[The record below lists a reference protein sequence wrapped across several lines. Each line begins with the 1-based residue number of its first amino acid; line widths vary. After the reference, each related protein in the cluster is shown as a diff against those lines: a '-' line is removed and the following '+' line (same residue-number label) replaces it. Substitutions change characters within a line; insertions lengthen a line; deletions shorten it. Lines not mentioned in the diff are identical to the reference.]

1 MTARLTAAAVAAM
14 SLAGC
19 TAAVLSN
26 YRPGTEV
33 RAAVGSPLIE
43 VAWTPT
49 ALSRPQPRRQLVYAG
64 RTGDT
69 ARFLLRVL
77 DWERGGMLAQE
88 LHYDLGR
95 SATIAVQE
103 MRLEVLEASN
113 EAVTARVLPAAA
125 LDARGEP
132 LEPTPEVQPVR
143 SLPMIRSRD

>member
-1 MTARLTAAAVAAM
+1 MTARVTAAAVAAM

-19 TAAVLSN
+19 AAAVLSN

-33 RAAVGSPLIE
+33 RAAVGAPLIE

-49 ALSRPQPRRQLVYAG
+49 SLSRPQPRRQLVYAG

-69 ARFLLRVL
+69 VRFLLRTL
-77 DWERGGMLAQE
+77 DWERGGTLAQE
-88 LHYDLGR
+88 LQYDLGR
-95 SATIAVQE
+95 SGTIAVQE

-113 EAVTARVLPAAA
+113 EAVTARVLPAAV